1 MQFSTLI
8 SVLVLAAS
16 IVAGCGGAIN
26 SHIGGTVDGLTT
38 GTTVV
43 LINNSNGDTVS
54 VSYNKSDDTFTF
66 GQSIAPNMT
75 YNVTVL
81 TQPKALVCRVENG
94 VGATTATG
102 GDVTDIKVTCEAG
115 SGVGVP
121 IFASVTGLGSGSV
134 ILLLNNDQL
143 NPLTITA
150 AGGTDKL
157 AFPKTLIGG
166 SAFSVTVSMQP
177 VGQQCDVQA
186 SSGAGTVPTEGSPAP
201 AVVICKNL

>member
-81 TQPKALVCRVENG
+81 TQPEALVCRVENG

-143 NPLTITA
+143 NEMSFFIES
-150 AGGTDKL
+150 KNE
-157 AFPKTLIGG
+157 GG